1 MAVTFNAY
9 ATTITREDLKNG
21 GWNDEAIDRLLS
33 LSERY
38 PFVEFLDSE
47 SEWQWLRFL
56 KWLRGQGRM
65 AESDP
70 GPMPPTS

>member
-1 MAVTFNAY
+1 MAVTIAAQ

-56 KWLRGQGRM
+56 KWLRGQGCM